1 MIPALSINLV
11 FIQNFD
17 VLSIIRFCMNFNFV
31 RHCIRFITLDCGVF
45 RSPLNVPE
53 ALVTPFLVC
62 VTQGAHV
69 FVASSPWDRELFE
82 GRDSTSLSGCNR
94 GLIELPCQ
102 PLLSADSLAQ
112 NNVKSFWWRVQ
123 IFLQGRERS
132 IMSSESHLDI
142 CCFSSPQFF
151 SPISRFSLSLGFFSF
166 PHSCVPLH
174 VYTHWAKQTPNH
186 CCSLRFPL
194 EWWWWWEYWADGLR

>member
-112 NNVKSFWWRVQ
+112 NNVKSFW
-123 IFLQGRERS
+123 
-132 IMSSESHLDI
+132 
-142 CCFSSPQFF
+142 
-151 SPISRFSLSLGFFSF
+151 
-166 PHSCVPLH
+166 
-174 VYTHWAKQTPNH
+174 
-186 CCSLRFPL
+186 
-194 EWWWWWEYWADGLR
+194 